1 MGGLMGVIAFKEKS
15 KVLAEQYGWSDT
27 VAQGYVDG
35 ERFRRRR
42 KVPLE
47 SFLVGIDDYS
57 LGFRAGYFNRLLSE
71 PAEPTPADRLSA

>member
-1 MGGLMGVIAFKEKS
+1 MGVIAFKEKS
-15 KVLAEQYGWSDT
+15 KVLAEQYGWSDA

-35 ERFRRRR
+35 ERYRRRR

-47 SFLVGIDDYS
+47 YFLVGIDDYS

-71 PAEPTPADRLSA
+71 PTEPTPADRLSA